1 MILQLDL
8 RLLIKKEPK
17 YKQRNEVARENFI
30 KKIASIHREDLVYID
45 ELGVANNITTLYG
58 WAVKGERSYAE
69 QLGFASYRR
78 NIVAGYNLGS
88 KEIIAPF
95 EYEGSTTKSLFTSWF
110 EQILSPNLKSKQ
122 IVILDNASFHK
133 DEELYDIVARYDCQ
147 LIYLPPYSPDLN
159 PIEKFWA
166 NFKRNL
172 RKVIKQ
178 FDDFLDAIT
187 FAMQITW
194 YFVMKMAL

>member
-1 MILQLDL
+1 MD
-8 RLLIKKEPK
+8 RG
-17 YKQRNEVARENFI
+17 NFI
-30 KKIASIHREDLVYID
+30 KRIESIKREDIVYID
-45 ELGVANNITTLYG
+45 ELGVANNVTTLYG
-58 WAVKGERSYAE
+58 WSVKGERSYAE
-69 QLGFASYRR
+69 QLGFASDRR

-95 EYEGSTTKSLFTSWF
+95 EYEGNTTKALFTSWF
-110 EQILSPNLKSKQ
+110 AQILCPNLKPKQ
-122 IVILDNASFHK
+122 VVILDNASVHK
-133 DEELYDIVARYDCQ
+133 DQELYDLVAQYDCQ

-172 RKVIKQ
+172 RKVIKH

-187 FAMQITW
+187 FAMQLTQSG
-194 YFVMKMAL
+194 